1 MGRINFL
8 RGGAKETDFSK
19 EFSMNTANKS
29 AAIRV
34 RSAVKAGGFQS
45 NHNSSLKTAG
55 IRVRSTVKAGGFQ
68 SNHNSSVRVAR

>member
-1 MGRINFL
+1 MIVFVARRLQMGRINFL

-34 RSAVKAGGFQS
+34 RSAVKAGGFGS
-45 NHNSSLKTAG
+45 
-55 IRVRSTVKAGGFQ
+55 